1 MEKLII
7 INIQPTTDD
16 SEFPKQIRP
25 IRARESGGQVLLNNN
40 EVLIVV
46 L

>member
-1 MEKLII
+1 MEEL
-7 INIQPTTDD
+7 ININMTPKADD

-40 EVLIVV
+40 
-46 L
+46 